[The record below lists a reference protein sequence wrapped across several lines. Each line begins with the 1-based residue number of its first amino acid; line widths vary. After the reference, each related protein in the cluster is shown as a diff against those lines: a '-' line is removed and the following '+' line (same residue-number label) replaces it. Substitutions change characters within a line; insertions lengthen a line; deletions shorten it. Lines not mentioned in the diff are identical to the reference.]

1 MSRSTCARD
10 AALAVA
16 VVLASCGGRTDL
28 LLLGDGGTLDGTT
41 GADSGA
47 DSASDSGADSRS
59 DSPSDSG
66 SEGSAC
72 SPPGCAP
79 GTSRSCNSYGTQTC
93 SASCDWG
100 ACSCASPPVCVPS
113 LKQCSGN
120 GVETCDACGQWGP
133 PASCAPATPFCTNGI
148 CTNPPSCQPGG
159 AGMTNCGAGGSGDA
173 SCCTSPQIAGG
184 AFYRTYP
191 PGNTANGD
199 EDPAT
204 VSGYRLDDYL
214 VTVGRFR
221 QFVNAALPAD
231 GGAGWSPPA
240 GSGKHAHL
248 NGGLGLA
255 NVGPPG
261 DGGLAY
267 EPGWIVSDDGNVSP
281 TTSNLTTAADCADSP
296 TWTSAAGDQ
305 ENLPINC
312 VNWWEA
318 YAFCIWDGGFLP
330 SEAEWLYAAAGGSQQ
345 LAYPWGSTDP
355 GTTNQYAIYS
365 CNYPTGNGGVDCL
378 QTVANI
384 ARVGTPALGV
394 GAFGQLDLVGDVWE
408 WTLDWYAPFVVPCT
422 DCAALTG
429 GSSRVNRGGDWNDTI
444 ERVVVPNREGWDSP
458 SMRDRYYGFR
468 CARAP

>member
-1 MSRSTCARD
+1 
-10 AALAVA
+10 
-16 VVLASCGGRTDL
+16 
-28 LLLGDGGTLDGTT
+28 
-41 GADSGA
+41 
-47 DSASDSGADSRS
+47 
-59 DSPSDSG
+59 
-66 SEGSAC
+66 
-72 SPPGCAP
+72 
-79 GTSRSCNSYGTQTC
+79 
-93 SASCDWG
+93 
-100 ACSCASPPVCVPS
+100 
-113 LKQCSGN
+113 
-120 GVETCDACGQWGP
+120 
-133 PASCAPATPFCTNGI
+133 
-148 CTNPPSCQPGG
+148 
-159 AGMTNCGAGGSGDA
+159 MTNCGAGGSGDA
-173 SCCTSPQIAGG
+173 SCCTSPPIAGG
-184 AFYRTYP
+184 SFYRTYP
-191 PGNTANGD
+191 PGNTATGD

-240 GSGKHAHL
+240 GSGKHTHL

-261 DGGLAY
+261 DGGLVY
-267 EPGWIVSDDGNVSP
+267 EPGWLASDDANVSP
-281 TTSNLTTAADCADSP
+281 TTSNLTTPGDCADSP
-296 TWTSAAGDQ
+296 TWTSVAGNQ

-330 SEAEWLYAAAGGSQQ
+330 SEAEWEYAAAGGSQQ
-345 LAYPWGSTDP
+345 RAYPWGSTDP
-355 GTTNQYAIYS
+355 GTSNQYAIYS

-378 QTVANI
+378 STVANI
-384 ARVGTPALGV
+384 APVGTPALGV
-394 GAFGQLDLVGDVWE
+394 GAFGQLDLVGDLWE

-429 GSSRVNRGGDWNDTI
+429 DGSRVNRGGDWNDTI
-444 ERVVVPNREGWDSP
+444 ERVVVPNREGWDAP